1 MSSLPKDLK
10 FFGYLNG
17 NLSSNNNNTNSQQE
31 SGSDDDSASSNGSSG
46 SNGTR
51 RSNSPPC
58 AATASGTP
66 LPDPFIIGVAGGTA
80 SGKTTVC
87 KMIMQQLEG
96 RRVVCIHLPPLPKH
110 ETTNWKQCAISPC
123 FEISTSHNFKGNK
136 NKYQQNC
143 QSLSPFIKGCHQS
156 GFLL

>member
-96 RRVVCIHLPPLPKH
+96 RRVVV
-110 ETTNWKQCAISPC
+110 ISQDS
-123 FEISTSHNFKGNK
+123 FYKNLSDEEIQLVH
-136 NKYQQNC
+136 
-143 QSLSPFIKGCHQS
+143 QSLYNFDHPGLCS
-156 GFLL
+156 